1 MNSKKKKIILIVSII
16 IVSFVVISFA
26 YTLVTG
32 DMELFIKNTTGS
44 VKIET
49 LNLSFTDKNGN
60 KVSSIEPADICS
72 INWQTKNIGTAGILT
87 RHTLEIYWNEETPE
101 KSTELLSLYP
111 ANMNK
116 EQILEDNSNT
126 DGTVYAIKTEKLTKQ
141 VDGKTVYGIK
151 YIFTGDMLDGTDK
164 KGISK
169 EVDYNI
175 AEFEKTTDDNEAM
188 QDSIAFKLLLSPEI
202 TYLYQS
208 KKIHINVVTEA
219 MQYVEDGNQ
228 EWKVVD
234 VNTIQ

>member
-1 MNSKKKKIILIVSII
+1 MNSKNKKIILIVLII
-16 IVSFVVISFA
+16 LISFAVISLA
-26 YTLVTG
+26 YTLVTEN
-32 DMELFIKNTTGS
+32 MELFIKNTTGS

-49 LNLSFTDKNGN
+49 LNLSFIDEKGN
-60 KVSSIEPADICS
+60 KVSSIEPAGICNIS
-72 INWQTKNIGTAGILT
+72 WQTKNVGTAGILT

-101 KSTELLSLYP
+101 RSTYLLSLYP

-116 EQILEDNSNT
+116 EQILKDNSNT
-126 DGTVYAIKTEKLTKQ
+126 DGAMYAIKTEKLVKQ
-141 VDGKTVYGIK
+141 VNGKTLYGIR

-175 AEFEKTTDDNEAM
+175 EEFVKTTDDNETM
-188 QDSIAFKLLLSPEI
+188 EDSIAFKLLLSPDV

-208 KKIHINVVTEA
+208 KKIHINIVTEA
-219 MQYVEDGNQ
+219 MQYVEDGSQ